1 MIDTAQS
8 EMAFAL
14 SVVREAAQM
23 AQRIQSGMA
32 MRGLT
37 KSDLSPVTVADYA
50 VQALVARRLE
60 ESTPDSVLVAEEG
73 SEELRSAEGA
83 PVLALV
89 TEFLDK
95 VFPGITAEQ
104 ACDWIDH
111 GAAVPSKRFW
121 TLDPIDG
128 TKGYLRSGQYAI
140 ALAAIDSGQVELAVL
155 GCPNLGADCT
165 PDLMGAGS
173 LLGARR
179 GEGAWA
185 TALNAEDEPFR
196 PLHVSERSEIFEARM
211 LRSVESAH
219 TNVDKIDE
227 IAFALGLEA
236 EPVRIDSQA
245 KYAMLAAAQAEFLL
259 RLLSPAQLDY
269 KEKIWDQAAGSL
281 LLEEAGGRITDLDGK
296 PLDFTQGR
304 RLENNRGICASNKLV
319 HDAVL
324 QAIAQV
330 GA

>member
-50 VQALVARRLE
+50 IQALVARRLE
-60 ESTPDSVLVAEEG
+60 ECTPGSVLVAEEG
-73 SEELRSAEGA
+73 SEELRASEGA

-95 VFPGITAEQ
+95 IFPGISPEK
-104 ACDWIDH
+104 ACDWIDR
-111 GAAVPSKRFW
+111 GAAAPSRRFW

-140 ALAAIDSGQVELAVL
+140 ALAVIESGQVELAIL
-155 GCPNLGADCT
+155 GCPNLGADCM
-165 PDLMGAGS
+165 PDLLGAGS
-173 LLGARR
+173 LLAARR

-185 TALNAEDEPFR
+185 TTLNAEDEPFR
-196 PLHVSERSEIFEARM
+196 SLHVSERSESYEARM

-227 IAFALGLEA
+227 IASTLGLEA

-296 PLDFTQGR
+296 PLDFNLGR

-324 QAIAQV
+324 QAIARV
-330 GA
+330 DA